1 MATNASNSTRAS
13 RSGEKEK
20 ILLTPEGYEDKKAR
34 LAFLLERRKSIAD
47 FIHEA
52 KEAGDVSESSAYEE
66 AKNLQ
71 AFNEGEIRE
80 IQHILE
86 NAELLEAPTAV
97 DGQQIVRLGSTV
109 DVENDRGTKRSFM
122 IVNPVEA
129 DPSHNKISDQAPVG
143 KALLGHATGDRVEVK
158 TDNGVVTYTIRSI
171 H

>member
-1 MATNASNSTRAS
+1 MATNAANNARNSHA
-13 RSGEKEK
+13 GEKDK
-20 ILLTPEGYEDKKAR
+20 ILLTREGYEEKKQR

-86 NAELLEAPTAV
+86 NAELLEVPEGG
-97 DGQQIVRLGSTV
+97 DGYKTVRLGSTV
-109 DVENDRGTKRSFM
+109 EVENSRGTKRSFM

-143 KALLGHATGDRVEVK
+143 KALMGRSEGDKVEVK
-158 TDNGVVTYTIRSI
+158 TDNGNVTYTII
-171 H
+171 GVH

>member
-1 MATNASNSTRAS
+1 MATNAANNARGSRAS
-13 RSGEKEK
+13 EKEK
-20 ILLTPEGYEDKKAR
+20 ILLTREGYEDKKKR

-86 NAELLEAPTAV
+86 SAEILQTPAPV
-97 DGQQIVRLGSTV
+97 DGQRIVRLGSTV

-129 DPSHNKISDQAPVG
+129 DPSNNKISDQAPVG
-143 KALLGHATGDRVEVK
+143 KALLGRLEGDKVEVK
-158 TDNGVVTYTIRSI
+158 TDNGTVTYTIRKVR
-171 H
+171 

>member
-1 MATNASNSTRAS
+1 MATNASNNIRGSRA
-13 RSGEKEK
+13 GEKEK
-20 ILLTPEGYEDKKAR
+20 ILLTPEGLEEKKQR

-86 NAELLEAPTAV
+86 NAELLEAPVAV
-97 DGQQIVRLGSTV
+97 DGLRIVRLGSTV
-109 DVENDRGTKRSFM
+109 DVENDRGTKRTFM

-129 DPSHNKISDQAPVG
+129 DPSNNKVSDQAPVG
-143 KALLGHATGDRVEVK
+143 KALLGHAEGDRVEVK
-158 TDNGVVTYTIRSI
+158 TDNGAVTYKLLRVR
-171 H
+171 

>member
-1 MATNASNSTRAS
+1 MATNANNNARGSRA
-13 RSGEKEK
+13 GEKEK
-20 ILLTPEGYEDKKAR
+20 ILLTRDGFEEKKQR

-66 AKNLQ
+66 AKNMQ

-80 IQHILE
+80 IQHVLE
-86 NAELLEAPTAV
+86 HAELLDTPEV
-97 DGQQIVRLGSTV
+97 GDGLRIVRLGSRV
-109 DVENDRGTKRSFM
+109 DVENDRGTKRTFM

-143 KALLGHATGDRVEVK
+143 KALLGRLEGEKVEVK
-158 TDNGVVTYTIRSI
+158 TDNGTVTYTLLRV

>member
-1 MATNASNSTRAS
+1 MATNAASNARGPRAS
-13 RSGEKEK
+13 EKEK
-20 ILLTPEGYEDKKAR
+20 ILLTREGYEDKKKR

-86 NAELLEAPTAV
+86 SAEILQTPAPV
-97 DGQQIVRLGSTV
+97 DGQRIVRLGSTV

-129 DPSHNKISDQAPVG
+129 DPSNNKISDQAPVG
-143 KALLGHATGDRVEVK
+143 KALLGRLEGDKVEVK
-158 TDNGVVTYTIRSI
+158 TDNGTVTYTIRKVR
-171 H
+171 

>member
-1 MATNASNSTRAS
+1 MATNAASNARSSQAS
-13 RSGEKEK
+13 EKEK
-20 ILLTPEGYEDKKAR
+20 ILLTREGYEEKKQR

-86 NAELLEAPTAV
+86 NAEILEAPSGG
-97 DGQQIVRLGSTV
+97 DGQKTVRLGTTV

-143 KALLGHATGDRVEVK
+143 KALMGRTEGDRVEVK
-158 TDNGVVTYTIRSI
+158 TDNGTVTYTIVAL

>member
-1 MATNASNSTRAS
+1 MATNATNNTRGS
-13 RSGEKEK
+13 RAGEKEK
-20 ILLTPEGYEDKKAR
+20 ILLTRDGYEDKKKR

-86 NAELLEAPTAV
+86 HAEILEAPAPV
-97 DGQQIVRLGSTV
+97 DGQRIVRLGSTV

-129 DPSHNKISDQAPVG
+129 DPSNHKISDQAPVG
-143 KALLGHATGDRVEVK
+143 KALLGRLEGDKVEVK
-158 TDNGVVTYTIRSI
+158 TDNGTVTYTIRKV